1 LNDSLRKATPSVR
14 SIIIS
19 LLASQILFSA
29 SLAAADPGPSP
40 ERGLFRD
47 GYYAGKVFLYDTG
60 YIITSPLRLT
70 GRQALVW
77 GGIFAVSAV
86 VYAYDQEILDWLQST
101 RYTPGIKWFH
111 EMGEFFEPLGHM
123 GVMNKYYIGGLAL
136 SYVVRHDKATQIFA
150 EILEA
155 HFIAGMGKNVANQ
168 LSGRARPHEGKGPY
182 SWGNDGSTSFPSGH
196 AINIFQLAT
205 VLSHHANRTWFSI
218 GAYTIAAS
226 VGVQRVMTDAHWLSD
241 VIVSA
246 AFGTAVARCV
256 VLLHDR
262 YGGPRPMVTATRAG
276 PAMGLTWQ
284 F

>member
-1 LNDSLRKATPSVR
+1 VR
-14 SIIIS
+14 PIII
-19 LLASQILFSA
+19 LLVFLILLSA
-29 SLAAADPGPSP
+29 SSAAADPGPPP

-77 GGIFAVSAV
+77 GGLFAATAV
-86 VYAYDQEILDWLQST
+86 VYAYDQEILDWLQGT
-101 RYTPGIKWFH
+101 RYKPGFKWFH
-111 EMGEFFEPLGHM
+111 EMGEFFEPMGHM

-136 SYVVRHDKATQIFA
+136 SYVVKQEKATQIFA

-155 HFIAGMGKNVANQ
+155 HFIAGMGKNAANA
-168 LSGRARPHEGKGPY
+168 LAGRARPHEGQGPY
-182 SWGNDGSTSFPSGH
+182 SWGNDGGTSFPSGH

-226 VGVQRVMTDAHWLSD
+226 VGVQRVMSDAHWTSD
-241 VIVSA
+241 VIMGA

-256 VLLHDR
+256 VLLHES
-262 YGGPRPMVTATRAG
+262 YGGPRPMVTATSEG
-276 PAMGLTWQ
+276 PALGLTWR

>member
-1 LNDSLRKATPSVR
+1 LR
-14 SIIIS
+14 SIIIN
-19 LLASQILFSA
+19 LLLFQILLSA
-29 SLAAADPGPSP
+29 SSVAADPGPTP
-40 ERGLFRD
+40 EYGLFRD

-60 YIITSPLRLT
+60 YILTSPLRLT

-77 GGIFAVSAV
+77 GGIFAVTAV
-86 VYAYDQEILDWLQST
+86 VYAYDQEILDTVQDS

-123 GVMNKYYIGGLAL
+123 GTMNKYYFGGLAV
-136 SYVVRHDKATQIFA
+136 SYVVKHDKATRIFA
-150 EILEA
+150 EILES
-155 HFIAGMGKNVANQ
+155 HFIAGMGKNVANT
-168 LSGRARPHEGKGPY
+168 LAGRARPHEEQGPY

-218 GAYTIAAS
+218 GAYAIAAS
-226 VGVQRVMTDAHWLSD
+226 VGVQRVMSDAHWTSD

-256 VLLHDR
+256 VLLHER
-262 YGGPRPMVTATRAG
+262 YGGPRPTVTATPGG
-276 PAMGLTWQ
+276 PIVGLAWR